1 MEELLRQALTI
12 GRGMWKY
19 RWPALAVAWVVAIAG
34 VVAVFKI
41 PDRYEAS
48 ARIYVDTQ
56 TILRPLM
63 SGLAIQPNLEQQVA
77 MLSRTLI
84 SRPNVEKLVRMADL
98 DLGAQTK
105 AEQEELITEL
115 MTKLKI
121 SAGRGDN
128 LYTLAYQ
135 DENRDKAQRVIQS
148 LVSIFVESSMGSSR
162 RDTEQAKAF
171 IDEQIREAQRRL
183 DEAQAKIQDFRLRH
197 LDRQLAAGGEESL
210 ARVNALAQQLDQA
223 RLQLR
228 EAENARDA
236 AKAQLESLGS
246 AAQPAPGGLLAAP
259 DVAMTF
265 ATPEID
271 ARIDATKR
279 NLDTLLLRFTERHP
293 DVVASR
299 RLLKDLEAQK
309 EKEVAALREQ
319 AMAAAASA
327 PTDSGG
333 GGMNSFMAQQLGQM
347 VASAEMQVATLRA
360 RVSEISSRH
369 AQAIQ
374 LLRTSPSLQAEL
386 AQLERDYVIQ
396 KQSYDALVQRR
407 QSATM
412 SGELETAGLAE
423 FRLIDPPRVGEKPAA
438 PNRLLLLPLPLLA
451 GLGAGLALAFLAS
464 QLRPVFHDASELR
477 AKTQLP
483 LLGVVSIVMSDVARR
498 RRRMELV
505 KFWSASGSLVA
516 LFMAGMVLM
525 ALMAQRGG

>member
-1 MEELLRQALTI
+1 
-12 GRGMWKY
+12 MWKY
-19 RWPALAVAWVVAIAG
+19 RWPALAVAWVVAMAG

-63 SGLAIQPNLEQQVA
+63 AGLAIQPNLEQQVA

-84 SRPNVEKLVRMADL
+84 SRPNVEKLVRMSDL
-98 DLGAQTK
+98 DLGASTK
-105 AEQEELITEL
+105 AEQEQLITEL
-115 MTKLKI
+115 MKELKI

-135 DENRDKAQRVIQS
+135 NENRDKAQRVIQS
-148 LVSIFVESSMGSSR
+148 LVSIFVESSLGTSR

-171 IDEQIREAQRRL
+171 IDEQIRENQRRL
-183 DEAQAKIQDFRLRH
+183 DDAQAKIQDFRLRN
-197 LDRQLAAGGEESL
+197 LDRQLAAGGEESM
-210 ARVNALAQQLDQA
+210 ARVNALAEQLDQA

-236 AKAQLESLGS
+236 AKSQMEALKGGG
-246 AAQPAPGGLLAAP
+246 AMPGGAGLLQDP
-259 DVAMTF
+259 SQSF

-279 NLDTLLLRFTERHP
+279 NLDALLLRYTEQHP
-293 DVVASR
+293 DVVGSR
-299 RLLKDLEAQK
+299 RLLKDLEEQK
-309 EKEVAALREQ
+309 AREIEALREQ

-327 PTDSGG
+327 PADGG
-333 GGMNSFMAQQLGQM
+333 GNGMNSFMAQQLGQM
-347 VASAEMQVATLRA
+347 VASAEMQVATLTA
-360 RVSEISSRH
+360 RVGEITSRH

-374 LLRTSPSLQAEL
+374 MLRTSPALQAEL
-386 AQLERDYVIQ
+386 AQLERDYAMQ

-423 FRLIDPPRVGEKPAA
+423 FRLIDPPRVGDKPAA

-451 GLGAGLALAFLAS
+451 GLGAGLVLAFLAS
-464 QLRPVFHDASELR
+464 QLRPVFHDPSELR

-483 LLGVVSIVMSDVARR
+483 LLGIVSTVMSDVSRR

-505 KFWSASGSLVA
+505 KFWSVSGSLVA

>member
-19 RWPALAVAWVVAIAG
+19 RWPALVVAWAVAIAG
-34 VVAVFKI
+34 VVAVFRI
-41 PDRYEAS
+41 PDRYEAR

-63 SGLAIQPNLEQQVA
+63 QGLAIQPNLEQQVS

-98 DLGAQTK
+98 DLGAKTK
-105 AEQEELITEL
+105 AEQEQLITDL
-115 MTKLKI
+115 MKDLKI

-135 DENRDKAQRVIQS
+135 NENRDQAQRVIQS
-148 LVSIFVESSMGSSR
+148 LVSIFVESSLGTSR

-183 DEAQAKIQDFRLRH
+183 DEAQAKIQDFRLRN
-197 LDRQLAAGGEESL
+197 LDRQLAAGGEESM
-210 ARVNALAQQLDQA
+210 ARVNALAEQLDQA

-236 AKAQLESLGS
+236 AKAQLEALKSGG
-246 AAQPAPGGLLAAP
+246 PAPGGAGLLQEP
-259 DVAMTF
+259 AMSF

-279 NLDTLLLRFTERHP
+279 NLDALLLRFTEQHP
-293 DVVASR
+293 DVIASR
-299 RLLKDLEAQK
+299 RLLKDLEDQKAKQIEELRAQ
-309 EKEVAALREQ
+309 AT
-319 AMAAAASA
+319 AAAASA
-327 PTDSGG
+327 PADAGG
-333 GGMNSFMAQQLGQM
+333 NGMNSFMAQQVGQM

-360 RVSEISSRH
+360 RVGEIGTRH

-374 LLRTSPSLQAEL
+374 MLRTSPALQAEL
-386 AQLERDYVIQ
+386 AQLERDYALQ

-407 QSATM
+407 QSAAM

-423 FRLIDPPRVGEKPAA
+423 FQLIDPPRVGDKPAA

-451 GLGAGLALAFLAS
+451 GLGAGLVLAFLAS

-483 LLGVVSIVMSDVARR
+483 LLGIVSTVMSDVARR

>member
-19 RWPALAVAWVVAIAG
+19 RWPAILVAWVVAIAG

-84 SRPNVEKLVRMADL
+84 SRPNVEKLVRMSDL
-98 DLGAQTK
+98 DLGASTK
-105 AEQEELITEL
+105 AEQEQLITDLMNEL
-115 MTKLKI
+115 RI

-135 DENRDKAQRVIQS
+135 NENREKAQRVIQS
-148 LVSIFVESSMGSSR
+148 LVSIFVESSLGTSR

-171 IDEQIREAQRRL
+171 IDEQIREHQRRL
-183 DEAQAKIQDFRLRH
+183 DEAQAKIQDFRLRN

-210 ARVNALAQQLDQA
+210 ARVNALAEQLDQA

-236 AKAQLESLGS
+236 AKAQMEAIKSGG
-246 AAQPAPGGLLAAP
+246 AVPGGAGLPQDPAQ
-259 DVAMTF
+259 TF

-271 ARIDATKR
+271 ARIADTKR
-279 NLDTLLLRFTERHP
+279 NIDALLLRYTEQHP
-293 DVVASR
+293 DVVGSR
-299 RLLKDLEAQK
+299 RLLKDLEEQK
-309 EKEVAALREQ
+309 AKEVAALREQ

-327 PTDSGG
+327 PAGDGG
-333 GGMNSFMAQQLGQM
+333 IGMNSFMAQQLGQM
-347 VASAEMQVATLRA
+347 VASAEMQVATLKA
-360 RVSEISSRH
+360 RVGEISARH
-369 AQAIQ
+369 VQAIQ
-374 LLRTSPSLQAEL
+374 MLRTSPALQAEL
-386 AQLERDYVIQ
+386 AQLERDYAIV

-451 GLGAGLALAFLAS
+451 GLGAGLALALLAS
-464 QLRPVFHDASELR
+464 QLRPVFHDPSELR

-483 LLGVVSIVMSDVARR
+483 LLGIVTTVMSDVARR

-516 LFMAGMVLM
+516 VFMAGMVLM